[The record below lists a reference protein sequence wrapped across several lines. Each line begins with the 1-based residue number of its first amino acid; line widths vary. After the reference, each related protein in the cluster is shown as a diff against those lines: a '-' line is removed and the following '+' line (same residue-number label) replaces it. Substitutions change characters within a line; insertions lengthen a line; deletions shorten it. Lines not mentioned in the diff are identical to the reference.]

1 MFVLNTS
8 SPKTFRRAPK
18 NTPRMVVPS
27 SRTRLPSIRWTLPR
41 FPVRL
46 LGFVS
51 LVPGPNDYVTRGDFR
66 VVTKDRVPDSIK
78 HPLSMKAD
86 YADPYLYGGASVI
99 VGVVGLIG
107 SGVVLIV
114 GNRTAAGV
122 LLALS
127 VVLIVA
133 GYLVAR
139 RGS

>member
-1 MFVLNTS
+1 LRDANV
-8 SPKTFRRAPK
+8 
-18 NTPRMVVPS
+18 
-27 SRTRLPSIRWTLPR
+27 
-41 FPVRL
+41 
-46 LGFVS
+46 
-51 LVPGPNDYVTRGDFR
+51 YVTPGGYW
-66 VVTKDRVPDSIK
+66 VVTKALVPDSVK
-78 HPLSMKAD
+78 HPLSLKAD

-107 SGVVLIV
+107 SGVVFIV